1 MEERKERRRE
11 IHPSSP
17 APNQVEMG
25 IEMGIEMGVAMGVV
39 LGTALRGKEG
49 AR

>member
-25 IEMGIEMGVAMGVV
+25 IEMGVAMGVV

>member
-25 IEMGIEMGVAMGVV
+25 IEMGVAMGVA
-39 LGTALRGKEG
+39 LGTVLRGKER